1 MIFTKRTFKTEVVV
15 TAGTVVAYSAL
26 YTDVSVCTVF
36 AVFAAFGTHIGT
48 FRAACT
54 AGTDHIY
61 AILTFL
67 TFLAVVA
74 LAAYTVPAG
83 CAGKADLVRCAFGAF
98 FETFLTSQR
107 AV

>member
-1 MIFTKRTFKTEVVV
+1 MTEAAFS
-15 TAGTVVAYSAL
+15 AGTFVAYSAL
-26 YTDVSVCTVF
+26 DTDVSVCTVF
-36 AVFAAFGTHIGT
+36 TVFTALGTDVGA
-48 FRAACT
+48 FRAACA

-67 TFLAVVA
+67 TFFAVIS
-74 LAAYTVPAG
+74 LTSHTVPAG